1 MSEFDELATRNYR
14 FVNSLN
20 SLCFISEME
29 GFRIATGATIR
40 YVLLA
45 KWTIANWGTQRTL
58 KLLGIALFVR
68 FQRGLQLGVA
78 RDDKVLR
85 AHAEGGESGVGE

>member
-1 MSEFDELATRNYR
+1 MRGVWRGSHPGAGLGGNTAHQHVSMAENNGDRNWR
-14 FVNSLN
+14 
-20 SLCFISEME
+20 
-29 GFRIATGATIR
+29 
-40 YVLLA
+40 
-45 KWTIANWGTQRTL
+45 TQRTL